1 MQKSFDKS
9 SLENQNLGSLYNVT
23 PNQQGKRWFF
33 IAKILLWA
41 FAMLLNVS
49 ISDDLSRVMAVSANR
64 KAQAGK
70 LHQREHRPP
79 YLGHSQNL

>member
-1 MQKSFDKS
+1 
-9 SLENQNLGSLYNVT
+9 
-23 PNQQGKRWFF
+23 
-33 IAKILLWA
+33 
-41 FAMLLNVS
+41 MLLNVS